1 MEVKIMEIQSKTT
14 PISKNGKMKT
24 WFSRLPE
31 SKQNLVM
38 GYLFISPFIVGFLA
52 FIIVPMGISLFMSFH
67 DYDLLTEAKFVGLAN
82 FKTIFTNDP
91 KFMQSLLVTLKYV
104 VIAVPL
110 RLIVALAVAML
121 INRPSK
127 LSGVYRVLFYIPSI
141 LGGSVAVSIMWRN
154 LFGDSGL
161 INGLLTAVGIDPVYF
176 FKSPGL
182 ALTTLILLAAWQFGS
197 SMLIFLS
204 GLKNIP
210 KDYYE
215 AAEID
220 GAGKIRQ
227 FFKITIPVLTPIIFF
242 NLVYQTIMA
251 FLTFTPAYII
261 SNGTGSPRNGTLVYS
276 LYMYQ
281 RAFTDFKMGY
291 ASALA
296 WILLVVVGLITVV
309 FFATSKFWVFKENE
323 EV

>member
-1 MEVKIMEIQSKTT
+1 MELQSKSPTEKE
-14 PISKNGKMKT
+14 PGKLKS
-24 WFSRLPE
+24 WFNRLPE
-31 SKQNLVM
+31 SKQNMVT
-38 GYLFISPFIVGFLA
+38 GYLFISPFIIGFFA

-67 DYDLLTEAKFVGLAN
+67 DYDLLTEAQFVGWNN

-91 KFMQSLLVTLKYV
+91 KFVQSLTVTLKYV
-104 VIAVPL
+104 VLAVPL

-127 LSGVYRVLFYIPSI
+127 LSGAYRVLFYIPSI

-161 INGLLTAVGIDPVYF
+161 INGVLAAIGLDPIYF

-182 ALTTLILLAAWQFGS
+182 ALMTLILLAAWQFGS

-227 FFKITIPVLTPIIFF
+227 FFNITVPVLTPIIFF
-242 NLVYQTIMA
+242 NLIYQTIMA
-251 FLTFTPAYII
+251 FLTFTPAFII

-296 WILLVVVGLITVV
+296 WILLVIVGLITILL
-309 FFATSKFWVFKENE
+309 FATSKFWVFKENE

>member
-1 MEVKIMEIQSKTT
+1 MEIQTNSSAAKQT
-14 PISKNGKMKT
+14 GKVKS
-24 WFSRLPE
+24 WFNRLPE
-31 SKQNLVM
+31 TKQNMLT
-38 GYLFISPFIVGFLA
+38 GYLFISPFIIGFFA

-67 DYDLLTEAKFVGLAN
+67 DYDLLTEAKFVGLNN
-82 FKTIFTNDP
+82 FINIFTNDP
-91 KFMQSLLVTLKYV
+91 KFVQSLTVTLKYV
-104 VIAVPL
+104 VVAVPL

-161 INGLLTAVGIDPVYF
+161 INGILTSIGIDPVYF
-176 FKSPGL
+176 FKSPDL
-182 ALTTLILLAAWQFGS
+182 ALMTLILLAAWQFGS

-227 FFKITIPVLTPIIFF
+227 FFNITIPVLTPIIFF

-296 WILLVVVGLITVV
+296 WILLVVVGFITII

>member
-1 MEVKIMEIQSKTT
+1 MEIQTNSSVSKQT
-14 PISKNGKMKT
+14 GKVKS
-24 WFSRLPE
+24 WFNRLPE
-31 SKQNLVM
+31 TKQNMLT
-38 GYLFISPFIVGFLA
+38 GYLFISPFIIGFFA

-67 DYDLLTEAKFVGLAN
+67 DYDLLTEAKFVGLNN
-82 FKTIFTNDP
+82 FINIFTNDP
-91 KFMQSLLVTLKYV
+91 KFVQSLTVTLKYV
-104 VIAVPL
+104 AVAVPL

-161 INGLLTAVGIDPVYF
+161 INGILTSIGIDPVYF

-182 ALTTLILLAAWQFGS
+182 ALMTLILLAAWQFGS

-227 FFKITIPVLTPIIFF
+227 FFNITIPVLTPIIFF

-296 WILLVVVGLITVV
+296 WILLVVVGFITII

>member
-1 MEVKIMEIQSKTT
+1 MELQSKS
-14 PISKNGKMKT
+14 PMAKEPGKLKS
-24 WFSRLPE
+24 WFNRLPE
-31 SKQNLVM
+31 SKQNMVT
-38 GYLFISPFIVGFLA
+38 GYLFISPFIIGFFA

-67 DYDLLTEAKFVGLAN
+67 DYDLLTEAQFVGWNN

-91 KFMQSLLVTLKYV
+91 KFVQSLTVTLKYV
-104 VIAVPL
+104 VLAVPL

-127 LSGVYRVLFYIPSI
+127 LSGAYRVLFYIPSI

-161 INGLLTAVGIDPVYF
+161 INGVLAAIGLDPIYF

-182 ALTTLILLAAWQFGS
+182 ALMTLILLAAWQFGS

-227 FFKITIPVLTPIIFF
+227 FFNITVPVLTPIIFF
-242 NLVYQTIMA
+242 NLIYQTIMA
-251 FLTFTPAYII
+251 FLTFTPAFII

-296 WILLVVVGLITVV
+296 WILLVIVGLITILL
-309 FFATSKFWVFKENE
+309 FATSKFWVFKENE

>member
-1 MEVKIMEIQSKTT
+1 MITMEIQTNSSAAKQT
-14 PISKNGKMKT
+14 GKVKS
-24 WFSRLPE
+24 WFNRLPE
-31 SKQNLVM
+31 TKQNMLT
-38 GYLFISPFIVGFLA
+38 GYLFISPFIIGFFA

-67 DYDLLTEAKFVGLAN
+67 DYDLLTEAKFVGLNN
-82 FKTIFTNDP
+82 FINIFTNDP
-91 KFMQSLLVTLKYV
+91 KFVQSLTVTLKYV
-104 VIAVPL
+104 VVAVPL

-161 INGLLTAVGIDPVYF
+161 INGILTSIGIDPVYF
-176 FKSPGL
+176 FKSPDL
-182 ALTTLILLAAWQFGS
+182 ALMTLILLAAWQFGS

-227 FFKITIPVLTPIIFF
+227 FFNITIPVLTPIIFF

-296 WILLVVVGLITVV
+296 WILLVVVGFITII

>member
-1 MEVKIMEIQSKTT
+1 MA
-14 PISKNGKMKT
+14 
-24 WFSRLPE
+24 E
-31 SKQNLVM
+31 S
-38 GYLFISPFIVGFLA
+38 
-52 FIIVPMGISLFMSFH
+52 
-67 DYDLLTEAKFVGLAN
+67 
-82 FKTIFTNDP
+82 
-91 KFMQSLLVTLKYV
+91 
-104 VIAVPL
+104 
-110 RLIVALAVAML
+110 
-121 INRPSK
+121 
-127 LSGVYRVLFYIPSI
+127 
-141 LGGSVAVSIMWRN
+141 
-154 LFGDSGL
+154 FGDSGL
-161 INGLLTAVGIDPVYF
+161 INGVLAAIGLDPIYF

-182 ALTTLILLAAWQFGS
+182 ALMTLILLAAWQFGS

-227 FFKITIPVLTPIIFF
+227 FFNITVPVLTPIIFF
-242 NLVYQTIMA
+242 NLIYQTIMA
-251 FLTFTPAYII
+251 FLTFTPAFII

-296 WILLVVVGLITVV
+296 WILLVIVGLITILL
-309 FFATSKFWVFKENE
+309 FATSKFWVFKENE

>member
-1 MEVKIMEIQSKTT
+1 MELQSKS
-14 PISKNGKMKT
+14 PAAKEPGKLKS
-24 WFSRLPE
+24 WFNRLPE
-31 SKQNLVM
+31 SKQNMVT
-38 GYLFISPFIVGFLA
+38 GYLFISPFIIGFFA

-67 DYDLLTEAKFVGLAN
+67 DYDLLTEAQFVGWNN

-91 KFMQSLLVTLKYV
+91 KFVQSLTVTLKYV
-104 VIAVPL
+104 VLAVPL

-127 LSGVYRVLFYIPSI
+127 LSGAYRVLFYIPSI

-161 INGLLTAVGIDPVYF
+161 INGVLAAIGLDPIYF

-182 ALTTLILLAAWQFGS
+182 ALMTLILLAAWQFGS

-227 FFKITIPVLTPIIFF
+227 FFNITVPVLTPIIFF
-242 NLVYQTIMA
+242 NLIYQTIMA
-251 FLTFTPAYII
+251 FLTFTPAFII

-296 WILLVVVGLITVV
+296 WILLVIVGLITILL
-309 FFATSKFWVFKENE
+309 FATSKFWVFKENE

>member
-1 MEVKIMEIQSKTT
+1 MVEKKENKIKHWYRLL
-14 PISKNGKMKT
+14 PIA
-24 WFSRLPE
+24 
-31 SKQNLVM
+31 KQDNIS
-38 GYLFISPFIVGFLA
+38 GHLFISPFIIGFLA
-52 FIIVPMGISLFMSFH
+52 FIVVPMGISLYMSFH
-67 DYDLLTEAKFVGLAN
+67 DYDLLTEAKFIGLQN
-82 FKTIFTNDP
+82 YIKIFTSDP
-91 KFMQSLLVTLKYV
+91 KFKQSLGVTFKYV
-104 VIAVPL
+104 LTAVPM

-127 LSGVYRVLFYIPSI
+127 FSGLYRVLFYIPSI

-154 LFGDSGL
+154 LFGDSGF
-161 INGLLTAVGIDPVYF
+161 INGLLTKIGLDPVYF
-176 FKSPGL
+176 FKQPGT
-182 ALTTLILLAAWQFGS
+182 ALMTLVLLAAWQFGS

-210 KDYYE
+210 NDYYE

-227 FFKITIPVLTPIIFF
+227 FFSITLPVLTPIIFF
-242 NLVYQTIMA
+242 NVVYQTIQS

-261 SNGTGSPRNGTLVYS
+261 SNGTGSPRNGTLMYS

-281 RAFTDFKMGY
+281 RAFNDFKMGY

-296 WILLVVVGLITVV
+296 WILLVIMVVITAVL
-309 FFATSKFWVFKENE
+309 FATSKYWVHSENGE
-323 EV
+323 A

>member
-1 MEVKIMEIQSKTT
+1 MELQSKSPTAKE
-14 PISKNGKMKT
+14 PGKLKS
-24 WFSRLPE
+24 WFNRLPE
-31 SKQNLVM
+31 SKQNMVT
-38 GYLFISPFIVGFLA
+38 GYLFISPFIIGFFA

-67 DYDLLTEAKFVGLAN
+67 DYDLLTEAQFVGWNN

-91 KFMQSLLVTLKYV
+91 KFVQSLTVTLKYV
-104 VIAVPL
+104 VSAVPL

-127 LSGVYRVLFYIPSI
+127 LSGAYRVLFYIPSI

-161 INGLLTAVGIDPVYF
+161 INGVLAAIGLDPIYF

-182 ALTTLILLAAWQFGS
+182 ALMTLILLAAWQFGS

-227 FFKITIPVLTPIIFF
+227 FFNITVPVLTPIIFF
-242 NLVYQTIMA
+242 NLIYQTIMA
-251 FLTFTPAYII
+251 FLTFTPAFII

-296 WILLVVVGLITVV
+296 WILLVIVGLITILL
-309 FFATSKFWVFKENE
+309 FATSKFWVFKENE

>member
-1 MEVKIMEIQSKTT
+1 MELQSKSPTAKE
-14 PISKNGKMKT
+14 SGKLKS
-24 WFSRLPE
+24 WFNRLPE
-31 SKQNLVM
+31 SKQNMVT
-38 GYLFISPFIVGFLA
+38 GYLFISPFIIGFFA

-67 DYDLLTEAKFVGLAN
+67 DYDLLTEAQFVGWNN

-91 KFMQSLLVTLKYV
+91 KFVQSLTVTLKYV
-104 VIAVPL
+104 VLAVPL

-127 LSGVYRVLFYIPSI
+127 LSGAYRVLFYIPSI

-161 INGLLTAVGIDPVYF
+161 INGVLAAIGLDPIYF

-182 ALTTLILLAAWQFGS
+182 ALMTLILLAAWQFGS

-227 FFKITIPVLTPIIFF
+227 FFNITVPVLTPIIFF
-242 NLVYQTIMA
+242 NLIYQTIMA
-251 FLTFTPAYII
+251 FLTFTPAFII

-296 WILLVVVGLITVV
+296 WILLVIVGLITILL
-309 FFATSKFWVFKENE
+309 FATSKFWVFKENE

>member
-1 MEVKIMEIQSKTT
+1 MVT
-14 PISKNGKMKT
+14 
-24 WFSRLPE
+24 
-31 SKQNLVM
+31 
-38 GYLFISPFIVGFLA
+38 GYLFISPFIIGFFA

-67 DYDLLTEAKFVGLAN
+67 DYDLLTEAQFVGWNN

-91 KFMQSLLVTLKYV
+91 KFVQSLTVTLKYV
-104 VIAVPL
+104 VLAVPL

-127 LSGVYRVLFYIPSI
+127 LSGAYRVLFYIPSI

-161 INGLLTAVGIDPVYF
+161 INGVLAAIGLDPIYF

-182 ALTTLILLAAWQFGS
+182 ALMTLILLAAWQFGS

-227 FFKITIPVLTPIIFF
+227 FFNITVPVLTPIIFF
-242 NLVYQTIMA
+242 NLIYQTIMA
-251 FLTFTPAYII
+251 FLTFTPAFII

-296 WILLVVVGLITVV
+296 WILLVIVGLITILL
-309 FFATSKFWVFKENE
+309 FATSKFWVFKENE

>member
-1 MEVKIMEIQSKTT
+1 MELQSKSPTEKE
-14 PISKNGKMKT
+14 PGKLKS
-24 WFSRLPE
+24 WFNRLPE
-31 SKQNLVM
+31 SKQNMVT
-38 GYLFISPFIVGFLA
+38 GYLFISPFIIGFFA

-67 DYDLLTEAKFVGLAN
+67 DYDLLTEAQFVGWNN

-91 KFMQSLLVTLKYV
+91 KFVQSLTVTLKYV
-104 VIAVPL
+104 VLAVPL

-127 LSGVYRVLFYIPSI
+127 LSGAYRVLFYIPSI

-161 INGLLTAVGIDPVYF
+161 INGVLVAIGLDPIYF

-182 ALTTLILLAAWQFGS
+182 ALMTLILLAAWQFGS

-227 FFKITIPVLTPIIFF
+227 FFNITVPVLTPIIFF
-242 NLVYQTIMA
+242 NLIYQTIMA
-251 FLTFTPAYII
+251 FLTFTPAFII

-296 WILLVVVGLITVV
+296 WILLVIVGVITILL
-309 FFATSKFWVFKENE
+309 FATSKFWVFKENE

>member
-1 MEVKIMEIQSKTT
+1 MELQSKSPTA
-14 PISKNGKMKT
+14 KEHGKLKS
-24 WFSRLPE
+24 WFNRLPE
-31 SKQNLVM
+31 SKQNMVT
-38 GYLFISPFIVGFLA
+38 GYLFISPFIIGFFA

-67 DYDLLTEAKFVGLAN
+67 DYDLLTEAQFVGWNN

-91 KFMQSLLVTLKYV
+91 KFVQSLTVTLKYV
-104 VIAVPL
+104 VLAVPL

-127 LSGVYRVLFYIPSI
+127 LSGAYRVLFYIPSI

-161 INGLLTAVGIDPVYF
+161 INGVLVAIGLDPIYF

-182 ALTTLILLAAWQFGS
+182 ALMTLILLAAWQFGS

-227 FFKITIPVLTPIIFF
+227 FFNITVPVLTPIIFF
-242 NLVYQTIMA
+242 NLIYQTIMA
-251 FLTFTPAYII
+251 FLTFTPAFII

-296 WILLVVVGLITVV
+296 WILLVIVGLITILL
-309 FFATSKFWVFKENE
+309 FATSKFWVFKENE

>member
-1 MEVKIMEIQSKTT
+1 MELQSKSPT
-14 PISKNGKMKT
+14 GKEPGKLKS
-24 WFSRLPE
+24 WFNRLPE
-31 SKQNLVM
+31 SKQNMVT
-38 GYLFISPFIVGFLA
+38 GYLFISPFIIGFFA

-67 DYDLLTEAKFVGLAN
+67 DYDLLTEAQFVGWNN
-82 FKTIFTNDP
+82 FITIFTNDP
-91 KFMQSLLVTLKYV
+91 KFVQSLTVTLKYV
-104 VIAVPL
+104 VLAVPL

-127 LSGVYRVLFYIPSI
+127 LSGAYRVLFYIPSI

-161 INGLLTAVGIDPVYF
+161 INGVLAAIGLDPIYF

-182 ALTTLILLAAWQFGS
+182 ALMTLILLAAWQFGS

-227 FFKITIPVLTPIIFF
+227 FFNITVPVLTPIIFF
-242 NLVYQTIMA
+242 NLIYQTIMA
-251 FLTFTPAYII
+251 FLTFTPAFII

-296 WILLVVVGLITVV
+296 WILLVIVGLITILL
-309 FFATSKFWVFKENE
+309 FATSKFWVFKENE

>member
-1 MEVKIMEIQSKTT
+1 MVEKKENKIKHWYRLL
-14 PISKNGKMKT
+14 PIA
-24 WFSRLPE
+24 
-31 SKQNLVM
+31 KQDNIS
-38 GYLFISPFIVGFLA
+38 GHLFISPFIIGFLA
-52 FIIVPMGISLFMSFH
+52 FIVVPMGISLYMSFH
-67 DYDLLTEAKFVGLAN
+67 DYDLLTEAKFIGLQN
-82 FKTIFTNDP
+82 YIKIFTSDP
-91 KFMQSLLVTLKYV
+91 KFKQSLGVTFKYV
-104 VIAVPL
+104 LTAVPM

-127 LSGVYRVLFYIPSI
+127 FSGLYRVLFYIPSI

-154 LFGDSGL
+154 LFGDSGF
-161 INGLLTAVGIDPVYF
+161 INGLLTKIGLDPVYF
-176 FKSPGL
+176 FKQPGT
-182 ALTTLILLAAWQFGS
+182 ALMTLVLLTAWQFGS

-210 KDYYE
+210 NDYYE

-227 FFKITIPVLTPIIFF
+227 FFSITLPVLTPIIFF
-242 NLVYQTIMA
+242 NVVYQTIQS

-261 SNGTGSPRNGTLVYS
+261 SNGTGSPRNGTLMYS

-281 RAFTDFKMGY
+281 RAFNDFKMGY

-296 WILLVVVGLITVV
+296 WILLVIMVVITAVL
-309 FFATSKFWVFKENE
+309 FATSKYWVHSENGE
-323 EV
+323 A

>member
-1 MEVKIMEIQSKTT
+1 MELQSKSPTA
-14 PISKNGKMKT
+14 KELGKLKS
-24 WFSRLPE
+24 WFNRLPE
-31 SKQNLVM
+31 SKQNMVT
-38 GYLFISPFIVGFLA
+38 GYLFISPFIIGFFA

-67 DYDLLTEAKFVGLAN
+67 DYDLLTEAQFVGWNN

-91 KFMQSLLVTLKYV
+91 KFVQSLTVTLKYV
-104 VIAVPL
+104 VLAVPL

-127 LSGVYRVLFYIPSI
+127 LSGAYRVLFYIPSI

-161 INGLLTAVGIDPVYF
+161 INGVLAAIGLDPIYF

-182 ALTTLILLAAWQFGS
+182 ALMTLILLAAWQFGS

-227 FFKITIPVLTPIIFF
+227 FFNITVPVLTPIIFF
-242 NLVYQTIMA
+242 NLIYQTIMA
-251 FLTFTPAYII
+251 FLTFTPAFII

-296 WILLVVVGLITVV
+296 WILLVIVGLITILL
-309 FFATSKFWVFKENE
+309 FATSKFWVFKENE

>member
-1 MEVKIMEIQSKTT
+1 
-14 PISKNGKMKT
+14 
-24 WFSRLPE
+24 
-31 SKQNLVM
+31 
-38 GYLFISPFIVGFLA
+38 
-52 FIIVPMGISLFMSFH
+52 MSFH
-67 DYDLLTEAKFVGLAN
+67 DYDLLTEAQFVGWNN
-82 FKTIFTNDP
+82 FITIFTNDP
-91 KFMQSLLVTLKYV
+91 KFVQSLTVTLKYV
-104 VIAVPL
+104 VLAVPL

-127 LSGVYRVLFYIPSI
+127 LSGAYRVLFYIPSI

-161 INGLLTAVGIDPVYF
+161 INGVLAAIGLDPIYF

-182 ALTTLILLAAWQFGS
+182 ALMTLILLAAWQFGS

-227 FFKITIPVLTPIIFF
+227 FFNITVPVLTPIIFF
-242 NLVYQTIMA
+242 NLIYQTIMA
-251 FLTFTPAYII
+251 FLTFTPAFII

-296 WILLVVVGLITVV
+296 WILLVIVGLITILL
-309 FFATSKFWVFKENE
+309 FATSKFWVFKENE

>member
-1 MEVKIMEIQSKTT
+1 MELQSKSPTDKE
-14 PISKNGKMKT
+14 PGKLKS
-24 WFSRLPE
+24 WFNRLPE
-31 SKQNLVM
+31 SKQNMVT
-38 GYLFISPFIVGFLA
+38 GYLFISPFIIGFFA

-67 DYDLLTEAKFVGLAN
+67 DYDLLTEAQFVGWNN

-91 KFMQSLLVTLKYV
+91 KFVQSLTVTLKYV
-104 VIAVPL
+104 VLAVPL

-127 LSGVYRVLFYIPSI
+127 LSGAYRVLFYIPSI

-161 INGLLTAVGIDPVYF
+161 INGVLAAIGLDPIYF

-182 ALTTLILLAAWQFGS
+182 ALMTLILLAAWQFGS

-227 FFKITIPVLTPIIFF
+227 FFNITVPVLTPIIFF
-242 NLVYQTIMA
+242 NLIYQTIMA
-251 FLTFTPAYII
+251 FLTFTPAFII

-296 WILLVVVGLITVV
+296 WILLVIVGLITILL
-309 FFATSKFWVFKENE
+309 FATSKFWVFKENE

>member
-1 MEVKIMEIQSKTT
+1 MEAKASTPPVKKDGKLKSWF
-14 PISKNGKMKT
+14 NGLSET
-24 WFSRLPE
+24 
-31 SKQNLVM
+31 KQNMVT
-38 GYLFISPFIVGFLA
+38 GHLFISPFIIGFLA
-52 FIIVPMGISLFMSFH
+52 FIVVPMGISLFMSFH
-67 DYDLLTEAKFVGLAN
+67 EYDLLTEAKFVGLQN
-82 FKTIFTNDP
+82 FVKIFTDDP
-91 KFMQSLLVTLKYV
+91 KFKQSLFVTLKYV

-110 RLIVALAVAML
+110 RLTVALAVAML

-161 INGLLTAVGIDPVYF
+161 INGILTSLGMDPVYF

-182 ALTTLILLAAWQFGS
+182 ALMTLILLAAWQFGS

-220 GAGKIRQ
+220 GAGKVRQ
-227 FFKITIPVLTPIIFF
+227 FFNITIPVLTPIIFF

-296 WILLVVVGLITVV
+296 WILLVVVGLITII

>member
-1 MEVKIMEIQSKTT
+1 MVEKKENKIKRWYRLL
-14 PISKNGKMKT
+14 PIA
-24 WFSRLPE
+24 
-31 SKQNLVM
+31 KQDNIS
-38 GYLFISPFIVGFLA
+38 GHLFISPFIIGFLA
-52 FIIVPMGISLFMSFH
+52 FIVVPMGISLYMSFH
-67 DYDLLTEAKFVGLAN
+67 DYDLLTEAKFIGLQN
-82 FKTIFTNDP
+82 YIKIFTSDP
-91 KFMQSLLVTLKYV
+91 KFKQSLGVTFKYV
-104 VIAVPL
+104 LTAVPM

-127 LSGVYRVLFYIPSI
+127 FSGLYRVLFYIPSI

-154 LFGDSGL
+154 LFGDSGF
-161 INGLLTAVGIDPVYF
+161 INGLLIKIGLDPVYF
-176 FKSPGL
+176 FKQPGT
-182 ALTTLILLAAWQFGS
+182 ALMTLVLLAAWQFGS

-210 KDYYE
+210 NDYYE

-227 FFKITIPVLTPIIFF
+227 FFSITLPVLTPIIFF
-242 NLVYQTIMA
+242 NVVYQTIQS

-261 SNGTGSPRNGTLVYS
+261 SNGTGSPRNGTLMYS

-281 RAFTDFKMGY
+281 RAFNDFKMGY

-296 WILLVVVGLITVV
+296 WILLVIMVVITAVL
-309 FFATSKFWVFKENE
+309 FATSKYWVHSENGE
-323 EV
+323 A